1 MKHIP
6 SLFDDPEAE
15 AAADARAEADLREG
29 RSISHGAMTRWLTS
43 WDRASVCPSRLPAT
57 ELRIEWTPEAA
68 DNLDA
73 IVTYVELFHPPAA
86 ERLAIRMIALAAVK
100 IIVLSP

>member
-1 MKHIP
+1 M
-6 SLFDDPEAE
+6 
-15 AAADARAEADLREG
+15 
-29 RSISHGAMTRWLTS
+29 
-43 WDRASVCPSRLPAT
+43 PAT

-86 ERLAIRMIALAAVK
+86 ERLAARLIALADSLATYSNRRRDVGDGRREML
-100 IIVLSP
+100 IVPPYVMRYRVERERVVILRVWHGARDVG

>member
-1 MKHIP
+1 MRHSR
-6 SLFDDPEAE
+6 SLSHRRATDP
-15 AAADARAEADLREG
+15 L
-29 RSISHGAMTRWLTS
+29 S
-43 WDRASVCPSRLPAT
+43 PSRLPAT

-86 ERLAIRMIALAAVK
+86 ERLAFRLIALADSLGTFPNRGREVGEVSTNSDAS
-100 IIVLSP
+100 LSPPSLPDPICGLQPIIG

>member
-1 MKHIP
+1 M
-6 SLFDDPEAE
+6 
-15 AAADARAEADLREG
+15 
-29 RSISHGAMTRWLTS
+29 
-43 WDRASVCPSRLPAT
+43 PAT

-86 ERLAIRMIALAAVK
+86 ERLAIRLIALADSLATYPNRGRVVGDGRREMV
-100 IIVLSP
+100 IVPPYVMRYQVEAERVVILRVWHGARDAG